1 MRIPDFANAP
11 FTRLERVIAW
21 ALLLLLGGLQA
32 FVFADRLNPDGIAYL
47 DIAAAYGRGD
57 WDGAINPYWSP
68 ALSWMLALLERPLDL
83 VGCGGLARVHV
94 LIVGMYAFALWSFE
108 RLVLTLGETGSGPG
122 AELRAWRWFTYAAFG
137 MIVMQM
143 IGLVWL
149 TPDILLLG
157 LVCLAIAFG
166 LRVLE
171 APPTGWSAV
180 CFGGLLGIAF
190 WTKSLLFP
198 VSFVILG
205 TAWWLAR
212 GAGRRQVAVAA
223 GGFAFTAMVWIAP
236 LSVHEGRLTFGEA
249 GRLNAAWF
257 LDSVPAYLG
266 WQGGDGTGSPVHPM
280 IRADGVEAFAFP
292 EPFAEA
298 TYPPWYAPAYWHEGA
313 RLRVRPGAV
322 VRNSIDGAQKV
333 LGSTPLPFAIA
344 SIAVIW
350 LLGRPGRRR
359 DVRSGA
365 LLLVIPGFVGLASYV
380 VLHVELRLV
389 APMMLLS
396 WIGLAAMPR
405 LRGEAAKR
413 WSGPICLGFAVVI
426 ALVPLRDA
434 ARQIEW
440 LRTGV
445 TPGRDQDCFIAA
457 ELEALGFERGTR
469 VAAVGDASAAAWA
482 WIGGLRIVADMP
494 DADAFW
500 SLDGKARMELDRF
513 FTQAGARAVVAPASP
528 GSPAPPAPGAEWN
541 RLGSSGHLVRDL
553 ESSEGPEATHG
564 SARSGAG
571 DSTRE
576 SRSAE
581 SDQSDGNR

>member
-1 MRIPDFANAP
+1 MRSPDFALGR
-11 FTRLERVIAW
+11 FTHLERVIAW

-57 WDGAINPYWSP
+57 WDVAINPYWSP

-83 VGCGGLARVHV
+83 VGCGGLARIHV

-108 RLVLTLGETGSGPG
+108 RLVLALGETGSGPG
-122 AELRAWRWFTYAAFG
+122 AGLRAWRWFTYAAFG

-157 LVCLAIAFG
+157 LVCLATAFG

-171 APPTGWSAV
+171 AAPGHRCAIG
-180 CFGGLLGIAF
+180 FGGFLAIAF

-198 VSFVILG
+198 LSFVILG
-205 TAWWLAR
+205 AAWWLAR
-212 GAGRRQVAVAA
+212 GAGRRLMAVAA
-223 GGFAFTAMVWIAP
+223 GVFVFMALLWIVP
-236 LSVHEGRLTFGEA
+236 LSVHEGRLTFGDA

-257 LDSVPAYLG
+257 LDSVPAYRG

-280 IRADGVEAFAFP
+280 FRADGVEAFAFP

-298 TYPPWYAPAYWHEGA
+298 TYAPWYAPEHWHEGA
-313 RLRVRPGAV
+313 RLRVRPGAI
-322 VRNSIDGAQKV
+322 VRNVINGILVV

-350 LLGRPGRRR
+350 LLGRPRRR
-359 DVRSGA
+359 HDMRAGA
-365 LLLVIPGFVGLASYV
+365 LLLVIPGIVGLASYV

-389 APMMLLS
+389 APMLLLS

-405 LRGEAAKR
+405 LRGEAANR
-413 WSGPICLGFAVVI
+413 WSGPICLGFAVLI

-445 TPGRDQDCFIAA
+445 TPGRDQDCLIAA
-457 ELEALGFERGTR
+457 ELEALGFQRGTR
-469 VAAVGDASAAAWA
+469 VAAVGDGSAAAWA

-513 FTQAGARAVVAPASP
+513 FAQAGARAVVAPAFP
-528 GSPAPPAPGAEWN
+528 GSPVPPAPGAGWI
-541 RLGSSGHLVRDL
+541 RLGWSGHLVRDL
-553 ESSEGPEATHG
+553 ESSEGPESTRG

-571 DSTRE
+571 DSARE

-581 SDQSDGNR
+581 RDQSDGKR